1 MTKFLPPIAED
12 KDPSFNRKL
21 AEIFEEFARNQKRL
35 DPETEDA
42 IYSDLESLHDS

>member
-1 MTKFLPPIAED
+1 MTKCVTPIAED

-21 AEIFEEFARNQKRL
+21 AEIFEEFAKNQKRL
-35 DPETEDA
+35 DPDVADA